1 MSISIVEDTNNNNMR
16 QVDVIVEIVG
26 PTPERGSQ
34 LVFKDLD
41 RPEPVLEFSD
51 GSVYVGEFQEVVG
64 TLMVF
69 SETTTVVEG
78 EQEEKTVVGLDS
90 LNNKKLV
97 FRKKT

>member
-1 MSISIVEDTNNNNMR
+1 MYFVDDNNENNNLR

-41 RPEPVLEFSD
+41 RPEPVMEFSD

-69 SETTTVVEG
+69 TETTTAVEG
-78 EQEEKTVVGLDS
+78 EQEEKTVGLDS